1 MQRWRRFLLSGRALS
16 WLASIAA
23 RYFSP
28 DREQPKMDQAA
39 NSKAL
44 LVADPVLR

>member
-1 MQRWRRFLLSGRALS
+1 MQRGRCFRLGGLTLSS
-16 WLASIAA
+16 STSIAA

-44 LVADPVLR
+44 LIADPVLR